1 MLRVAVVVGVQ
12 HMSLRVAGEGLRLGL
27 AVVFSAAHEPGR
39 SGWGR
44 GVPCRPEP
52 SDPPRHPPTRLA
64 CAGLGCE
71 DALTHL
77 LNYVFPNV
85 FEVSPHI
92 IQVRHPCSLALCLPA
107 CAFVHCSVRARV
119 CASHARTPFPST
131 LLNALQTRLDLP
143 LPHPPHPPSPP
154 THPPVPPTPHMLTG
168 HHRRD
173 RRLPRGSGPRH
184 HPQLRPAGVLARVYA
199 CAGVRAWPP
208 LARVFAASLP
218 ASLLVPCL
226 PPFLTYHHTRSLPA
240 PLPPC
245 LPPPPPPA
253 GPVPPGA
260 QGARGVLAAVQQL
273 VHRRPGGAGGLPA
286 AHGGRRHQHLPPP
299 RDGRVRLNP
308 APRARRNQRA
318 ALRPVHPDWRRVGV

>member
-1 MLRVAVVVGVQ
+1 MDRDLVHRQTAAFVVQHMSLGVAGEGLRGQRVLRVAVVVGVQ

-143 LPHPPHPPSPP
+143 LP
-154 THPPVPPTPHMLTG
+154 
-168 HHRRD
+168 
-173 RRLPRGSGPRH
+173 
-184 HPQLRPAGVLARVYA
+184 
-199 CAGVRAWPP
+199 
-208 LARVFAASLP
+208 
-218 ASLLVPCL
+218 
-226 PPFLTYHHTRSLPA
+226 
-240 PLPPC
+240 
-245 LPPPPPPA
+245 
-253 GPVPPGA
+253 PPGRT
-260 QGARGVLAAVQQL
+260 GLAA
-273 VHRRPGGAGGLPA
+273 P
-286 AHGGRRHQHLPPP
+286 
-299 RDGRVRLNP
+299 
-308 APRARRNQRA
+308 
-318 ALRPVHPDWRRVGV
+318 